1 MGVQAAMVKAEGA
14 MRTDAARSGAGRC
27 ARAGGAQAGY
37 EEAFVEAF
45 RSYYARVFA
54 YVYSRVD
61 DVELAKDLVADVFE
75 KAYAKGHTLR
85 DPAAYATWLFVIA
98 GNVVISHY
106 RRHKRESE
114 GIDRMKE
121 SLWLSEPPAN
131 PEDDAL
137 QSEAI
142 SNVMR
147 RLRRLSERDQALLSL
162 RFDGELSNAEIAC
175 VLKMSKGNVRISI
188 FRALRRLRSLIEEER
203 ESATA

>member
-14 MRTDAARSGAGRC
+14 VRTDAVRSGAGRR

-37 EEAFVEAF
+37 EEAFVEVC

-61 DVELAKDLVADVFE
+61 NVEVAKDLVADVFE

-85 DPAAYATWLFVIA
+85 ESTAYAAWLFVIA
-98 GNVVISHY
+98 RNVVISHY
-106 RRHKRESE
+106 RRHKRESKRM
-114 GIDRMKE
+114 DRMKE

-131 PEDDAL
+131 PEDDTL
-137 QSEAI
+137 RSEAI
-142 SNVMR
+142 STLMR

-162 RFDGELSNAEIAC
+162 RFDGELSNTEIAC
-175 VLKMSKGNVRISI
+175 VLKMSKGNVRVSI
-188 FRALRRLRSLIEEER
+188 FRALRRLRSLMEEEG
-203 ESATA
+203 EWATA